1 MVNSQHWFCSP
12 TDKNV
17 FFQAQNGTKTKHFQ
31 DSKHFLK
38 SFAVVNREEIPL
50 KSISSSATTFKS
62 SCGNSIVRWNPT
74 TKMEMVDF
82 VLLTNK
88 SQQIM
93 KMKPTHE
100 KTEDIIRCL
109 RRVSIQDKVK
119 NVNLSTP
126 QLTGKCLPQADQSA
140 LGKI

>member
-1 MVNSQHWFCSP
+1 
-12 TDKNV
+12 
-17 FFQAQNGTKTKHFQ
+17 
-31 DSKHFLK
+31 
-38 SFAVVNREEIPL
+38 
-50 KSISSSATTFKS
+50 
-62 SCGNSIVRWNPT
+62 
-74 TKMEMVDF
+74 MEMVDF

-100 KTEDIIRCL
+100 KTEDIIRRL